1 MAPPFCWDA
10 LLLYSNTREVKSIGK
25 TNANILYCESIAES
39 TDNGKKKKLYRSVAI
54 FSQQGSQPSSSRAR
68 SLPNKG
74 KPWNLLAPALIKC
87 GRR

>member
-39 TDNGKKKKLYRSVAI
+39 TDNGKKKKNFTVPLLFLASKALSLLHPEHVAYLTKENLGI
-54 FSQQGSQPSSSRAR
+54 F
-68 SLPNKG
+68 
-74 KPWNLLAPALIKC
+74 
-87 GRR
+87 